1 MTPTEILDSTP
12 WFCDVSAELKEALA
26 SKMVLRE
33 AEVGDIFTH
42 EGLPVTNL
50 LIIEEGILARSKA
63 DSTEVA
69 ESLSANASIMNCSSP
84 EALEK
89 SIVVDEIEGLGRV
102 TGLLHILTLHG
113 QGGMK

>member
-84 EALEK
+84 EAFEK

-102 TGLLHILTLHG
+102 TGLLHILGDTSV
-113 QGGMK
+113 